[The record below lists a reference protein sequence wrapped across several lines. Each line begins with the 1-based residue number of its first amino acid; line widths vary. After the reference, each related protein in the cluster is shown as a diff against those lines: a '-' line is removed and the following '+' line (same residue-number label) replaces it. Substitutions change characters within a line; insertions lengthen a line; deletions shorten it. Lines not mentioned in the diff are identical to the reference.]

1 MTPMALQDKSAHCAS
16 PQAWP
21 SGGPA
26 APRMSTWDPIKEKQA
41 WEAETCLSPETHTH
55 NEAARSGKRLVW
67 AKVTTLIPMEPN
79 AVMLTGAAPWT
90 QDYGTTLTQGQGPMD
105 TKFTATCLS
114 PVEGSGPSEETR
126 PPASSASSSPGTFG
140 RVSPPPGSS
149 QAWIPAPGPGSA
161 SDHNPPPG
169 LASPQTWAQPSAKPL
184 LRAPAASPVTSL
196 ERTPGLLSTL
206 PGHPPLHPPHAKAV
220 SRTPEPASG
229 LEGFGFYSNGAGIVR
244 PETMKLTPDAEIL
257 SPTGS
262 PHPHVCHDNSPS
274 CPGLGKACLA
284 PRIPG
289 RSMIGCSGH
298 AMCPF
303 LRLLPG

>member
-1 MTPMALQDKSAHCAS
+1 MTQICPPLHLQPRPRPPHLAPCWLQETPAEPCWAWS
-16 PQAWP
+16 PLAAPPQQPPRPPGHQPGTSHA
-21 SGGPA
+21 GPA
-26 APRMSTWDPIKEKQA
+26 GHLPQPS
-41 WEAETCLSPETHTH
+41 
-55 NEAARSGKRLVW
+55 RLVC
-67 AKVTTLIPMEPN
+67 V
-79 AVMLTGAAPWT
+79 
-90 QDYGTTLTQGQGPMD
+90 
-105 TKFTATCLS
+105 F
-114 PVEGSGPSEETR
+114 
-126 PPASSASSSPGTFG
+126 
-140 RVSPPPGSS
+140 
-149 QAWIPAPGPGSA
+149 
-161 SDHNPPPG
+161 
-169 LASPQTWAQPSAKPL
+169 KPL

-206 PGHPPLHPPHAKAV
+206 PGHPPLHPPHAKAA

-298 AMCPF
+298 AMCPCEWP
-303 LRLLPG
+303 LHDGNQLPQVHSGTPGWAGTPQAVASQGTSQSRADEGRGSPEGCR

>member
-1 MTPMALQDKSAHCAS
+1 
-16 PQAWP
+16 
-21 SGGPA
+21 
-26 APRMSTWDPIKEKQA
+26 
-41 WEAETCLSPETHTH
+41 
-55 NEAARSGKRLVW
+55 
-67 AKVTTLIPMEPN
+67 MEPN
-79 AVMLTGAAPWT
+79 AVVLTGAAPWT

-126 PPASSASSSPGTFG
+126 RLPGGGGLGHRKEKTTDPCCRQALPPPRPPASSASSSPGTFG

-149 QAWIPAPGPGSA
+149 QAWIPTPGPGSA
-161 SDHNPPPG
+161 TDHNPPPG

-184 LRAPAASPVTSL
+184 LRTPAASPVASQ

-206 PGHPPLHPPHAKAV
+206 PGHPPLHPPHSKAV

-229 LEGFGFYSNGAGIVR
+229 LEGFGFYANGAGIVR